1 MIEKIEEY
9 LEDFNGSQ
17 KHPMRLVMFLEACDH
32 VARICRVLR
41 NPQGNALLLGVG
53 GSGRQSLSKLATFMN
68 GYKIYQIE
76 VIKGYSMRD
85 WRDNLKFVL
94 MQAGAEGKTT
104 TFLFVDTQII
114 NEQQLEDL
122 NGVLNSGSVPQL
134 YKAEDMD
141 AITTVGRQ
149 ECQRKGMP
157 INKMNMMSNYLL
169 RVKANIHLVIAMSP
183 LDGAFR
189 QRLLKFPSLVNCST
203 LDWFSAWPE
212 EALISVGRGS
222 INDGTVDVGDS
233 LEGCIEMFKVI
244 HKSVEKIR
252 ERYLDEARRIAY
264 VTPTSFLELLSSYK
278 TVFKQR
284 KEKVHNDK
292 HRLEKGLQALNE
304 AAAEVAKLEKDLQAK
319 APDLE
324 KTQKVTAAKKKDIE
338 KENADAAEIKKS
350 VSAEEETA
358 AVQAAEVKRIK
369 DDADADL
376 AVALPALD
384 KAVAA
389 VNKIEVNS
397 FYEMKG
403 VGKPSASM
411 VNMFKLA
418 CMMMD
423 KAMAVGK
430 PTAPKDDKGK
440 ESDPQGWFTL
450 AKAKLLKNPADFK
463 K

>member
-1 MIEKIEEY
+1 
-9 LEDFNGSQ
+9 
-17 KHPMRLVMFLEACDH
+17 
-32 VARICRVLR
+32 
-41 NPQGNALLLGVG
+41 
-53 GSGRQSLSKLATFMN
+53 
-68 GYKIYQIE
+68 
-76 VIKGYSMRD
+76 
-85 WRDNLKFVL
+85 
-94 MQAGAEGKTT
+94 
-104 TFLFVDTQII
+104 
-114 NEQQLEDL
+114 
-122 NGVLNSGSVPQL
+122 
-134 YKAEDMD
+134 
-141 AITTVGRQ
+141 
-149 ECQRKGMP
+149 
-157 INKMNMMSNYLL
+157 
-169 RVKANIHLVIAMSP
+169 
-183 LDGAFR
+183 
-189 QRLLKFPSLVNCST
+189 
-203 LDWFSAWPE
+203 
-212 EALISVGRGS
+212 
-222 INDGTVDVGDS
+222 
-233 LEGCIEMFKVI
+233 
-244 HKSVEKIR
+244 
-252 ERYLDEARRIAY
+252 
-264 VTPTSFLELLSSYK
+264 
-278 TVFKQR
+278 
-284 KEKVHNDK
+284 
-292 HRLEKGLQALNE
+292 
-304 AAAEVAKLEKDLQAK
+304 
-319 APDLE
+319 
-324 KTQKVTAAKKKDIE
+324 
-338 KENADAAEIKKS
+338 